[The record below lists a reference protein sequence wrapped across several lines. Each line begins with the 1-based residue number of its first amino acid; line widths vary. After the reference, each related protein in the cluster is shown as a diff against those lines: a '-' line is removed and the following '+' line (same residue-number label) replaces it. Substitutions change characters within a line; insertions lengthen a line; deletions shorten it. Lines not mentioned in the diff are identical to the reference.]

1 MEEKYPK
8 PKKIIVIIQDLPVGL
23 CINNDILCRNLLYW
37 LNELAHGTSMAY
49 QEALLNQYPLWPPIF
64 DWQIIQVL
72 TDQVLSFTK
81 AA

>member
-23 CINNDILCRNLLYW
+23 CINYDILCRNWLYW
-37 LNELAHGTSMAY
+37 LNELPHGISMAY